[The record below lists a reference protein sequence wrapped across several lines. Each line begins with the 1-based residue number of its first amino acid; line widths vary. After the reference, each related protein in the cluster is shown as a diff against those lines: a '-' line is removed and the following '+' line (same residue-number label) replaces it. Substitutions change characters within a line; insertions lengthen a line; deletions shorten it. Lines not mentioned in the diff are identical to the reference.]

1 MENRANDETIPC
13 PNYCGKEISTKNIED
28 HLKSC
33 PLQVVECGWCGL
45 KQSRNVFKE
54 HIILANPE
62 TEINNVQQC
71 MQRQCDHLSKQ
82 QIEFRNHI
90 KKQDDTIKRLS
101 DDIQNKDGV
110 IQKLLNDLTQQ
121 NKDINSKFQRCITWN
136 TSTKCIGL
144 LLIIN
149 FIFVLCHH
157 YWLQSQQ
164 AVPHYKTMAGQTDT
178 ILLADSFSNE
188 FCHEELTEMKTK
200 YNKIVQ
206 DLTEMKTSFTK
217 TAEIATSR
225 SEVNGQIVQL
235 NQSILNRVKEW
246 QKQMEKRFTK
256 TADLGT
262 FRSKINDQMVQLN
275 QSILNEAKQWQKQ
288 MDKRFTKTADLGT
301 FRSKINDQMVQLNQS
316 ILNGVKE
323 WQKQMEK
330 RFTKTADLG
339 TFRSKINDQMV
350 QLNQSILN
358 GVKEWQKQ
366 MEKRFTKTA
375 DLGTFRSKI
384 NDQMVQLNQSMFNA
398 PKQWQKQ
405 FKEMIENCTKTITS
419 EIHKLKMNHSN
430 IIIMDEIKCPLLVNN
445 ACKVIQEQIHK
456 NIELKVGHEQ
466 STKTMFENIELT
478 GILPVTFTMSN
489 FNEKMEN
496 TEQWYGSPF
505 FVFNGGY
512 LMNLEVHPSG
522 YGRAKGTHVS
532 LFLRL
537 MKGPHDDQLQQSG
550 HWPLRGTFTVKLLNA
565 FSDNVYYTR
574 KVTFSTYNC
583 NTCTKRVIDNNV
595 NDGWGLS
602 QFISHDMIQQSSC
615 NENLYFNISYADTN
629 PSIPCDLTAPVTLR
643 MPKVNE
649 MIKNKGQWYS
659 RPFFAFEG
667 GYQMCLKVYTGGYH
681 TGEGTHL
688 SVFIHLM
695 KGPHDDKLLQ
705 LGHFPLKGT
714 FNITL
719 LNLFSDHHHHSK
731 YVTFSMCNCDE
742 CVQKVVNDV
751 ITVGCGKEK
760 FLSLYDISD
769 YLKSNSLV
777 FEIIYEDINPPDPDE
792 TAQAYSFGLYAPY
805 YVVVSILYA
814 VKECLVYVAVVICT
828 VVYYV
833 VYKAFVVVVLIL
845 YAAHYVVV
853 NVLYAVKECL
863 VFAVVICVVVCYVVC
878 IAFVFILYTAYYV
891 IESILHVLYSYIF
904 A

>member
-62 TEINNVQQC
+62 KEINNVQQC

-82 QIEFRNHI
+82 QAEFRNHI
-90 KKQDDTIKRLS
+90 KKQDDAIKRLS

-110 IQKLLNDLTQQ
+110 IQKLSNDLTQQ
-121 NKDINSKFQRCITWN
+121 NKDINSKFQHCITWN
-136 TSTKCIGL
+136 TLINCIGL

-178 ILLADSFSNE
+178 ILLSESFSNE
-188 FCHEELTEMKTK
+188 FCHEELTTK
-200 YNKIVQ
+200 YNKIIQ

-217 TAEIATSR
+217 TAEIA

-235 NQSILNRVKEW
+235 NQSILNGVKEW

-256 TADLGT
+256 TADLST
-262 FRSKINDQMVQLN
+262 FRSEVK
-275 QSILNEAKQWQKQ
+275 
-288 MDKRFTKTADLGT
+288 
-301 FRSKINDQMVQLNQS
+301 DQMVQLNQS

-330 RFTKTADLG
+330 RFTKTADLS
-339 TFRSKINDQMV
+339 TFRSEVKDQMV
-350 QLNQSILN
+350 QLNQSILA
-358 GVKEWQKQ
+358 GTKQWQKQ
-366 MEKRFTKTA
+366 LEKSFTKLA
-375 DLGTFRSKI
+375 TFRSEV
-384 NDQMVQLNQSMFNA
+384 NDQMVQLNQSMFNT

-430 IIIMDEIKCPLLVNN
+430 IMDEIKCPLLVNN

-456 NIELKVGHEQ
+456 NSELKVGHEQ

-489 FNEKMEN
+489 FNEKMKN

-522 YGRAKGTHVS
+522 YGGAKGTHVS

-550 HWPLRGTFTVKLLNA
+550 HWPLRGTFTVKLLNT
-565 FSDNVYYTR
+565 FSDNDYYTR
-574 KVTFSTYNC
+574 EVIFSTYNC

-595 NDGWGLS
+595 NDEWGLS
-602 QFISHDMIQQSSC
+602 QFISHDVIQQSSC

-629 PSIPCDLTAPVTLR
+629 PLIPCDLTAPVTLR
-643 MPKVNE
+643 MPYVNE
-649 MIKNKGQWYS
+649 KRQWYS

-714 FNITL
+714 FNIKL
-719 LNLFSDHHHHSK
+719 LNRFSDHHHHSK
-731 YVTFSMCNCDE
+731 NVTFSMCNCDE
-742 CVQKVVNDV
+742 CVQKVVNGD
-751 ITVGCGKEK
+751 ITVGCGIEK
-760 FLSLYDISD
+760 FLSLYDIDISV
-769 YLKSNSLV
+769 YLKNNSFL
-777 FEIIYEDINPPDPDE
+777 FEIIYEDNISP
-792 TAQAYSFGLYAPY
+792 
-805 YVVVSILYA
+805 
-814 VKECLVYVAVVICT
+814 
-828 VVYYV
+828 
-833 VYKAFVVVVLIL
+833 
-845 YAAHYVVV
+845 
-853 NVLYAVKECL
+853 
-863 VFAVVICVVVCYVVC
+863 
-878 IAFVFILYTAYYV
+878 
-891 IESILHVLYSYIF
+891 
-904 A
+904 